1 MPEVNWIA
9 IILAAASSL
18 LVGFAWYSPALFN
31 KAWMREVGM
40 TDEKAKTGNMA
51 LIFGGAFAL
60 ALVQCFCLAMFFG
73 SEMRWQQT
81 TFYGFL
87 TGLGWVAT
95 AFGVQYLFERRTWTL
110 ALING
115 GYNIVV
121 FTVYG
126 LILGLVR

>member
-1 MPEVNWIA
+1 MRRSSTAPSKACARILTCWNESARRRSARAHSADASASIGGGTMPEVNWIA

-40 TDEKAKTGNMA
+40 TEEKARTGNMA

-73 SEMRWQQT
+73 REMPWQQT
-81 TFYGFL
+81 TF
-87 TGLGWVAT
+87 
-95 AFGVQYLFERRTWTL
+95 
-110 ALING
+110 
-115 GYNIVV
+115 
-121 FTVYG
+121 
-126 LILGLVR
+126 